1 MENLLLNLET
11 EFYFITGIYLEGISG
26 LFLGLILFSIIL
38 LAIRFEKKQEPIFS
52 EVDISNEI
60 GNETT
65 AKINLSRSLI
75 EMDQKIEAKRLLEEV
90 LSSNLSKEE
99 AQIASNLLKKLE
111 SS

>member
-11 EFYFITGIYLEGISG
+11 EFYFITGVYLEGISG
-26 LFLGLILFSIIL
+26 LFLGLILFSIIQ

-99 AQIASNLLKKLE
+99 ALIASNLLKKLE